1 MMNLRSSL
9 IFNLLGIYISVYAFL
24 SFFSVFYAFP
34 DVISYSFAFLLGAIF
49 SVMAFKS
56 KLNISTFLIFLY
68 FFTFFGFSYIAG
80 VSIFDI
86 LLSTK
91 FLLIILM
98 LLSIKPLNINKHEL
112 IRLAKFTII
121 IFLVSYS
128 LQSLLGEERPN
139 IFVENNFEIP
149 FVLLFVGLLFF
160 LNDRRKNL
168 FFLFALL
175 IIFMSGS
182 RSGLF
187 SLFACSIIFYFK
199 NYKMILA
206 LTGLFSFSILYFF
219 YEILPPT
226 DRLFFFEAFFQTF
239 TSRSIE
245 NILFGNLYLIELDPH
260 TCYRFRYYSE
270 LFSFQSSST
279 CYSNIFHMMNIR
291 VINDFGL
298 VGLTLFFLIINSS
311 LKKICTYKAAD
322 LITLLFLLNGFSVS
336 GLNNNLLFLGA
347 VIVAFSMNKS
357 IIKN

>member
-1 MMNLRSSL
+1 MQLRSSL
-9 IFNLLGIYISVYAFL
+9 IFSFLGLYTAGLAFL
-24 SFFSVFYAFP
+24 SFFSINFVF
-34 DVISYSFAFLLGAIF
+34 SYDLAFLLGSLF
-49 SVMAFKS
+49 SIMAFKS
-56 KLNISTFLIFLY
+56 SLNAQTFLISLY
-68 FFTFFGFSYIAG
+68 FVTFFGLSYIAG
-80 VSIFDI
+80 VSTFDI

-91 FLLIILM
+91 FFLIIL
-98 LLSIKPLNINKHEL
+98 LLINIKPIATNKYEL
-112 IRLAKFTII
+112 MRLARFII
-121 IFLVSYS
+121 VIFLVSYS
-128 LQSLLGEERPN
+128 FQSLLGEVRPKV
-139 IFVENNFEIP
+139 FVENNFEIP

-187 SLFACSIIFYFK
+187 SLFACSIIFYLK